1 MEGFLKI
8 GFFDMAKKITET
20 IGNILPYI
28 ITGSV
33 IVAIWIYFL
42 FLIPRKSKRYNGF
55 SEYLNDVLNF
65 RVMLGSALAKILYI
79 AFSLVLLV
87 IGVVA
92 IFTANFLVGL
102 IGTIILEIV
111 LRVLFE
117 LVMVLFSIQENIV
130 FLRENAEYK
139 RKNKI
144 VYDYDE
150 EDE

>member
-65 RVMLGSALAKILYI
+65 RVMLCSALAKILYI